1 MKAFVENSEN
11 LAIRNFSRANALT
24 KFSPLAKITA
34 IIGQNKRLGE
44 ECEGVLLSLGSH
56 LDDIEST
63 LQMIFDGVEAKIEY
77 MESYCD
83 SIVSNA
89 NHIPTNCAGWIY
101 TYTDNIKLEN
111 MSYIKGKGYIL
122 EAD

>member
-24 KFSPLAKITA
+24 NFSPLAKITA
-34 IIGQNKRLGE
+34 IIRQNKTLGE
-44 ECEGVLLSLGSH
+44 ECESVLTSLGVH

-63 LQMIFDGVEAKIEY
+63 LTMIFDGVESKIEY

-89 NHIPTNCAGWIY
+89 NQIPTNSTGWIY
-101 TYTDNIKLEN
+101 TYSDNIELTN